1 MLPHQVSCPSNVR
14 YQLYG
19 SKFLVARWSALII
32 SALMHRRFSSCKS
45 RRQRGPVQYAPSR
58 PVSSHC
64 KLTSK
69 SESWMAFPAEM
80 PSFFLCSL
88 SDLYRY
94 VDDILRATSPDV
106 EQVVIEPDGAW
117 SSPNDADAAKPGG
130 VTPATDDDDLIEITE
145 PGISPVKQEP
155 MPASVMLERTPA
167 QSQSQSRET
176 STPSSAVRMSTKKR
190 SAAQVIDLTGS
201 DDEDDE
207 SPVPPSKRPAL
218 SFNVRGDPHQPV
230 TSSPLHSRT
239 YPPSY

>member
-1 MLPHQVSCPSNVR
+1 
-14 YQLYG
+14 
-19 SKFLVARWSALII
+19 
-32 SALMHRRFSSCKS
+32 
-45 RRQRGPVQYAPSR
+45 
-58 PVSSHC
+58 
-64 KLTSK
+64 
-69 SESWMAFPAEM
+69 M
-80 PSFFLCSL
+80 PSFFLCFL

-94 VDDILRATSPDV
+94 VDDILRLTSPDM

-117 SSPNDADAAKPGG
+117 SSPNDADGAKLGG

-155 MPASVMLERTPA
+155 MPSSVMLERTPA
-167 QSQSQSRET
+167 QSQSQSQSRET
-176 STPSSAVRMSTKKR
+176 STPSSAVRMSSKKR
-190 SAAQVIDLTGS
+190 PAAQVIDLTAS

-218 SFNVRGDPHQPV
+218 SFGVRADPHQPV